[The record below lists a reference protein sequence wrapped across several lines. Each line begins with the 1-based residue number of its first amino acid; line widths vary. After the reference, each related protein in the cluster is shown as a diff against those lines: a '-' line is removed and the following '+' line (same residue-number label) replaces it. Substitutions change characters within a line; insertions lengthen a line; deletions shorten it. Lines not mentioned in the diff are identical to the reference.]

1 MKSKAAFGI
10 SVRRKTR
17 AVFLLLVI
25 LSVVFLYRYTK
36 QSIPD
41 AKLLVLDEALQTHI
55 DSLKRLPVAKTIY
68 PFNPNF
74 ISDQRGFFLDLSTDE
89 IDRLQRF
96 RQTGQWINSKEKFQ
110 EVTKVD
116 NAWMQQYDPY
126 FQFPVFTKTLPS
138 RPKQKKVYPPIDL
151 YTASAEEFKQ
161 VNGIG
166 AVLSKRIVAYRKR
179 LGGYA
184 NSDQLYEVYGLKP

>member
-10 SVRRKTR
+10 SARRKTR

-25 LSVVFLYRYTK
+25 LSLVLLYRFTK

-41 AKLLVLDEALQTHI
+41 AKLLVLDEALQAHI

-74 ISDQRGFFLDLSTDE
+74 ISDQRVFFLALLKVGPDLSTDE

-96 RQTGQWINSKEKFQ
+96 RQTGQWINSKEKFH

-138 RPKQKKVYPPIDL
+138 RPKQKKV
-151 YTASAEEFKQ
+151 SAH
-161 VNGIG
+161 
-166 AVLSKRIVAYRKR
+166 
-179 LGGYA
+179 
-184 NSDQLYEVYGLKP
+184 

>member
-1 MKSKAAFGI
+1 M
-10 SVRRKTR
+10 
-17 AVFLLLVI
+17 
-25 LSVVFLYRYTK
+25 
-36 QSIPD
+36 
-41 AKLLVLDEALQTHI
+41 
-55 DSLKRLPVAKTIY
+55 
-68 PFNPNF
+68 
-74 ISDQRGFFLDLSTDE
+74 STDE
-89 IDRLQRF
+89 IDRLHRF
-96 RQTGQWINSKEKFQ
+96 REKGHWINSKEKFQ

-138 RPKQKKVYPPIDL
+138 RPKQKKVNPPIDL
-151 YTASAEEFKQ
+151 YMASAEEFKQ
-161 VNGIG
+161 YNGIG